1 MSQPLHKDT
10 QPAAAT
16 AEKAAKKR
24 GPKPKPA
31 DELSD
36 AKPRTIRLDE
46 ARWRKLQRLGRAWLE
61 WHIDA
66 ER

>member
-1 MSQPLHKDT
+1 MT
-10 QPAAAT
+10 TPAPAPVQAP
-16 AEKAAKKR
+16 KKR

-31 DELSD
+31 AELSD

>member
-1 MSQPLHKDT
+1 MSASAP
-10 QPAAAT
+10 PP
-16 AEKAAKKR
+16 KKR
-24 GPKPKPA
+24 PGPKPKPA
-31 DELSD
+31 AELSD

>member
-1 MSQPLHKDT
+1 VNNPPS
-10 QPAAAT
+10 
-16 AEKAAKKR
+16 KKR
-24 GPKPKPA
+24 PGPKPKPA
-31 DELSD
+31 EELSD

-66 ER
+66 ERD